1 MTQGDPSPDWTTDQ
15 ILHWLES
22 RGSDRNVAGMARY
35 GIETSKAVGVSNA
48 ELRLFSRKIKR
59 DHERALALWDTG
71 VREARLLAG
80 FTAEPKKLTADDAR
94 RWAADFDSWEIVDHA
109 ADLFVDAGLL
119 GLVGEFAADDREFVR
134 RAGFAMMAWAA
145 VHLKKEPDETFLAW
159 MPLIR
164 THAVDDRN
172 FVKKAVNWA
181 LRQIGKRSS
190 VLHGPAVTLSED
202 LAASDNRAQRWVGRN
217 ALKELTDPKT
227 LERLRKKGA

>member
-1 MTQGDPSPDWTTDQ
+1 MTQGDPSPDWTTHQ
-15 ILHWLES
+15 ILDWLES
-22 RGSDRNVAGMARY
+22 RGSDRNIAGMARY
-35 GIETSKAVGVSNA
+35 GIETSRAVGVSNA
-48 ELRLFSRKIKR
+48 ELRPFSRKIR
-59 DHERALALWDTG
+59 RNHERALALWDTG
-71 VREARLLAG
+71 VREARLLAC
-80 FTAEPKKLTADDAR
+80 FTAEPKKMTADDAR

-109 ADLFVDAGLL
+109 ADLFVDAGLI
-119 GLVGEFAADDREFVR
+119 GLVGEFATDDREFVR

-181 LRQIGKRSS
+181 LRQIGKRSF